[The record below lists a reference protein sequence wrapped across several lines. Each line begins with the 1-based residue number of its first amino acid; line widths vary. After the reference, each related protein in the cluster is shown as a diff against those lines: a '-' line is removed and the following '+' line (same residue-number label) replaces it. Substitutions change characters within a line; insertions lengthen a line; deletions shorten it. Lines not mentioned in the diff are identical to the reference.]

1 MARALSEDLRS
12 RVLAASD
19 DGMSARSAAARFGI
33 GISTAIAW
41 IASARQGQRNAA
53 KQGRRGG
60 SRLDAHE
67 AFIVGMIERAKDVTL
82 NEMVLRL
89 AEEKAVRIG
98 RSALDIWLR
107 KRGWTFKKRP
117 HMRWSRNAPN

>member
-1 MARALSEDLRS
+1 
-12 RVLAASD
+12 
-19 DGMSARSAAARFGI
+19 MSARSAAARFGI

-41 IASARQGQRNAA
+41 IASARQGRLMPA

-67 AFIVGMIERAKDVTL
+67 KYIVGMIEEEKDITL

-89 AEEKAVRIG
+89 AAERAVSIG
-98 RSALDIWLR
+98 RSTLDVWLR

-117 HMRWSRNAPN
+117 HMHWSKSVPNF